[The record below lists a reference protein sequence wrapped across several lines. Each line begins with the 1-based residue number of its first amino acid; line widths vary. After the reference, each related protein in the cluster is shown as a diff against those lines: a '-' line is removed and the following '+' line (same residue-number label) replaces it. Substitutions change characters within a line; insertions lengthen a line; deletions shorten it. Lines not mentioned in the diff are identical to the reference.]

1 MEIDYEIECEIEY
14 EIRQEFNV
22 KSSRNCM
29 LN

>member
-1 MEIDYEIECEIEY
+1 MEIDYEIECEIEC